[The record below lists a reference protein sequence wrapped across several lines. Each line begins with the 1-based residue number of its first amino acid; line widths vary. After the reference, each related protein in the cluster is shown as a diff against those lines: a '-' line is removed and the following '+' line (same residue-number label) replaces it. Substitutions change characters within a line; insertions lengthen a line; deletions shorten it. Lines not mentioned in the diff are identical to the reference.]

1 MEDHDESSSLPT
13 VAFSK
18 TAAASSSFYSAL
30 GSDVKGSQRL
40 IKNIPYCIEVRTK
53 MHLRG
58 LHWIGTPRARG
69 REEDQ
74 RRPGGGQ
81 LWKRHREKE

>member
-1 MEDHDESSSLPT
+1 VE
-13 VAFSK
+13 FRK
-18 TAAASSSFYSAL
+18 
-30 GSDVKGSQRL
+30 SQ
-40 IKNIPYCIEVRTK
+40 IEVHK
-53 MHLRG
+53 LDNSQEII
-58 LHWIGTPRARG
+58 LKILVSVIYSQCKAKNWIGTPRARG